1 MLAEGGKERST
12 DTRTKMEGG
21 PKMEERREA
30 GERDACRE
38 AVERVASKGSRRMIG
53 MAAERSS
60 CCAFKTLGTRHR
72 KHKTDRF
79 LSADSRQSI
88 PNFPLILLIP

>member
-1 MLAEGGKERST
+1 MK
-12 DTRTKMEGG
+12 
-21 PKMEERREA
+21 ERREA

-38 AVERVASKGSRRMIG
+38 AVERVASRMRG

-88 PNFPLILLIP
+88 PNFQLVLIQCSERNWTTEENVFFCANQLRRV